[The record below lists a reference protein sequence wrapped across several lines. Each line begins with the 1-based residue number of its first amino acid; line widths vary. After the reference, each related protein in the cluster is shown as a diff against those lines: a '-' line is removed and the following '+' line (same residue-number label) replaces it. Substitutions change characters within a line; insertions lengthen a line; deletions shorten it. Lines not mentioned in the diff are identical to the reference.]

1 MNKTQKLTCILSIL
15 LFVILSFALFLPFKN
30 LRVIISL
37 FLLVFAIFT
46 CHFLKKRNLLSI
58 NKRQVFLLM
67 LVSAI
72 LYVAIYYISGLAF
85 GYNYSAYRISF
96 NLLFD
101 IILPI
106 SIIVI
111 AIENIRSVLL
121 AQKNKVVNVFIFLT
135 CLIVDVLIYANL
147 TEIKSFNIFMDLVGL
162 NLIPAITSNV
172 LYQHVNKKY
181 GIYSVVVFRL
191 IITLFVYLMPIVP
204 STPDALY
211 AFYKFVYPLAIYLF
225 VTALFDK
232 KVKLAKE
239 KQSKVAWTISS
250 AVMVTIMVLTI
261 MLISNQFKY
270 GILVVGSES
279 MSGEI
284 NKGDAIIFERYD
296 DQIIKEGQVIVFKK
310 ADSTVIHRVVDI
322 TNVNGQV
329 RYYTKGDANDSL
341 DSGYILSNQIIG
353 ITNFKISYIGYPT
366 IWINDIFTK

>member
-1 MNKTQKLTCILSIL
+1 
-15 LFVILSFALFLPFKN
+15 
-30 LRVIISL
+30 
-37 FLLVFAIFT
+37 
-46 CHFLKKRNLLSI
+46 
-58 NKRQVFLLM
+58 
-67 LVSAI
+67 
-72 LYVAIYYISGLAF
+72 
-85 GYNYSAYRISF
+85 
-96 NLLFD
+96 
-101 IILPI
+101 
-106 SIIVI
+106 
-111 AIENIRSVLL
+111 
-121 AQKNKVVNVFIFLT
+121 
-135 CLIVDVLIYANL
+135 
-147 TEIKSFNIFMDLVGL
+147 MDLVGL

-250 AVMVTIMVLTI
+250 VVMVTIMVLTI

-329 RYYTKGDANDSL
+329 RYYTKGDANESL